1 MKPVE
6 LYFDCQVP
14 FGTIERHSF
23 NRDLLCSRSLNQY
36 FPRLVHGCS
45 CVNVSSLVSHL
56 FTIKKI
62 RLFDEKRD
70 LELYSFNSVIYR
82 DFLF

>member
-1 MKPVE
+1 
-6 LYFDCQVP
+6 
-14 FGTIERHSF
+14 
-23 NRDLLCSRSLNQY
+23 
-36 FPRLVHGCS
+36 
-45 CVNVSSLVSHL
+45 VNVSSLVSHV
-56 FTIKKI
+56 FTIRKI